1 MSRRVTISF
10 ATLLLLAQ
18 GWQTWATETVPA
30 EVLFV
35 RKVLPIFQ
43 SKCLACHGENPEKKL
58 KGRPPRRGRM
68 GGGAYSPK

>member
-58 KGRPPRRGRM
+58 
-68 GGGAYSPK
+68 